1 MIHKLYARFQP
12 WVTNFDQTILNGPVQ
27 SRSVSPG
34 WNPNYMTHLIVQN
47 TKNGSDF
54 LRICI
59 DCRDFYNVLSTCS
72 RAEGSWFENN
82 ILNLG
87 ISSLKFECV
96 LFAWNVRINSAGTQ
110 RVRTG
115 TGIYAKWS
123 KTDAKEVYFATLKR
137 LILQLEAYSFT
148 VLGHFA
154 KKLFPKSRSSE

>member
-1 MIHKLYARFQP
+1 
-12 WVTNFDQTILNGPVQ
+12 
-27 SRSVSPG
+27 
-34 WNPNYMTHLIVQN
+34 MTHLIVQN

-154 KKLFPKSRSSE
+154 KNFFPNHDRPSKQIEILVSDKNKVVPLRSQLQRYSFLSGIPG